1 MCGFWVSDH
10 SNTLLQP
17 HTNSGT
23 LDPQVPQLG
32 RQLKLVPRFF
42 VWFCRFNMNK
52 ALRLSVVW
60 QTMLFALLFGVT
72 GYLYYGASVTAAVYC
87 APITIQNSTADTP
100 PLHLGPDTEGALHH
114 VA

>member
-1 MCGFWVSDH
+1 
-10 SNTLLQP
+10 
-17 HTNSGT
+17 
-23 LDPQVPQLG
+23 
-32 RQLKLVPRFF
+32 
-42 VWFCRFNMNK
+42 MNK